1 MVVDSAH
8 LILSS
13 AVVLVV
19 LGVAIAANWRR
30 AGFLDA
36 LLAAGGDAVAIEA
49 VLGRYVA
56 EPTLRLRFCTEEGWM
71 DAAGRPVAHASPS
84 AGRVFRPIV
93 VEPAGPAVVADLD
106 AGVDSESR
114 AVGSLLDAAGVVLAR
129 ARLSVQQA
137 AQAVEL
143 RASRARI
150 VEAGVQ

>member
-1 MVVDSAH
+1 MGVDSAH

-93 VEPAGPAVVADLD
+93 VEPAGPAVVADLE
-106 AGVDSESR
+106 AAAE
-114 AVGSLLDAAGVVLAR
+114 LLTALAR
-129 ARLSVQQA
+129 RHGVSIL
-137 AQAVEL
+137 
-143 RASRARI
+143 ASGSAEGTTVSALHSATSPAPGDRGKGESAH
-150 VEAGVQ
+150 V